1 MRSGMQRSITFA
13 AKHPRTR
20 SGLRCG
26 TPYGRP
32 KPPEALRWVVA
43 MTDDGLVDHLIHI
56 LSGLSIDVVDHLVQT
71 LEGLAE
77 ELASLDHDD
86 VVKIVSAAASAAAAA
101 AVKRARDGDRALSA
115 ADLDAAITRA
125 LAR

>member
-1 MRSGMQRSITFA
+1 
-13 AKHPRTR
+13 
-20 SGLRCG
+20 
-26 TPYGRP
+26 
-32 KPPEALRWVVA
+32 